1 MPKLTRADIVKIAD
15 VMLRA
20 GGASE
25 PHAMTVAEHLSD
37 ANLAGHDSHGFIR
50 IPQYLASIQDGSLDP
65 KACPEVVSGHGATAL
80 VEGNKTFGQVVAT
93 FSTKLAIELARE
105 FGVSMV
111 AMGNL
116 SHIGRVGAYPEM
128 AAHEGMV
135 GIMFAGFYGGATLNN
150 VTPFGG
156 RARRLGT
163 NPIAISFPH
172 TDEGPVLMDFAS
184 SIAAEGKL
192 RVYRN
197 RGHELPDDWV
207 IDKDGF
213 PSRNPN
219 DYYDGGAILPIGGTT
234 GGHKG
239 YALSVMVALL
249 GGLLGEIASPGSRLP
264 EIAWGGSSI
273 IVIDLARLSPIDEI
287 KSQAEAMTKYLK
299 DTPTI
304 EGTDEVLYPG
314 EIESRARSQ
323 RLEHGVYI
331 EDATW
336 SQVSELF
343 HKYGVEEELRG
354 VGSGS

>member
-1 MPKLTRADIVKIAD
+1 MPNLTRADIVRIAD

-20 GGASE
+20 GGAPQS
-25 PHAMTVAEHLSD
+25 HAMTVAEHLAD

-50 IPQYLASIQDGSLDP
+50 IPQYLGSIKDGSLDP
-65 KACPEVVSGHGATAL
+65 KAHPEVVREHGATAL
-80 VEGNKTFGQVVAT
+80 VEGNKTFGQVVAAFAT
-93 FSTKLAIELARE
+93 ELAIERARE

-116 SHIGRVGAYPEM
+116 NHVGRVGAYTEM
-128 AAHEGMV
+128 AAREGMA
-135 GIMFAGFYGGATLNN
+135 GIMCAGFYGGSTLNN
-150 VTPFGG
+150 VAPFGG

-163 NPIAISFPH
+163 NPISISFPL

-197 RGHELPDDWV
+197 RGQELPDEWV
-207 IDKDGF
+207 IDKDGV
-213 PSRNPN
+213 PSRDPN
-219 DYYDGGAILPIGGTT
+219 DYYDGGAILPIGGTK

-264 EIAWGGSSI
+264 EIAWGGCSI
-273 IVIDLARLSPIDEI
+273 VVIDVGGLSPINEV
-287 KSQAEAMTKYLK
+287 KSQADRMIRYLK
-299 DTPTI
+299 DTPTM
-304 EGTDEVLYPG
+304 EGSDEVLYPG
-314 EIESRARSQ
+314 EIEARSRRQ
-323 RLEHGVYI
+323 RLEHGVDI

-336 SQVSELF
+336 DQVSGLF
-343 HKYGVEEELRG
+343 HEYGVEDELKG
-354 VGSGS
+354 LG